1 MRRNVIETLMGAVV
15 LIVAAVFVVFAL
27 SSSGVQSVNGYE
39 IVAEFDDASGIT
51 AGTDVRMSGVKIG
64 SVIGQSLD
72 RKTYFANVRMS
83 IDNDIMLP
91 ADTSARII
99 PEGLLGGNYV
109 ALTPGGALEN
119 ISPGGQ
125 IEHTQGAINL
135 MDLLGRFI
143 FSPGGDESP
152 S

>member
-27 SSSGVQSVNGYE
+27 SSSGVQSVSGYE
-39 IVAEFDDASGIT
+39 VVADFDDASGISS
-51 AGTDVRMSGVKIG
+51 GTDVRMSGVKIG
-64 SVIGQSLD
+64 SVIDQSLD
-72 RKTYFANVRMS
+72 RNTFFASVRMS
-83 IDNDIMLP
+83 INEDIELP

-119 ISPGGQ
+119 IPHGGR

-143 FSPGGDESP
+143 FSSGSDESP